1 MLLRKEITELTEM
14 TERQKRVEENHKKG
28 YNCAQAVACAY
39 SDLFGVDEKEAFRA
53 VECFGRGMGVM
64 GTCGAVSAMA
74 YLVGLKVSDANLENP
89 KTKVD
94 CYDTFK
100 AMSELFAN
108 KNQSTL
114 CSELKGMGTGVVLR
128 SCQECMAHAAE
139 IVEKHLLQENK

>member
-1 MLLRKEITELTEM
+1 M
-14 TERQKRVEENHKKG
+14 TERMKKVQENPKKG
-28 YNCAQAVACAY
+28 YNCAQALACAY

-94 CYDTFK
+94 CYNTFHPMSK
-100 AMSELFAN
+100 AFEE
-108 KNQSTL
+108 KNLSTI
-114 CSELKGMGTGVVLR
+114 CSELKGIHTGVTLR
-128 SCQECMAHAAE
+128 SCPGCMADAAE
-139 IVEKHLLQENK
+139 IIEKHLIAKE